1 MTFLRKIL
9 IAAYHMLSTGVSYKE
24 LGEAYL
30 DGLSKDQVALNLVRR
45 LERLGFDVQIQPKA
59 A

>member
-1 MTFLRKIL
+1 MAIARKIL
-9 IAAYHMLSTGVSYKE
+9 ISAYHMLSTGASYHE

-30 DGLSKDQVALNLVRR
+30 DGRSKERVTLNLVRR
-45 LERLGFDVQIQPKA
+45 LQRLGFDVQIQPKA